1 VTTGRPTRAPGAEE
15 SAVRDQVAV
24 VGLGYVG
31 LPTACMFAVN
41 GLRVL
46 GVDSNPDVIN
56 ELLDGRPRA
65 VEPEIRS
72 LLQGA
77 IDSGNLR
84 LSVQL
89 ERCDA
94 YVVSVPTP
102 VGDDRVADLS
112 YVRSALASIVKVA
125 ARGNLVIVEST
136 IPPGTMLGVVLPV
149 LRGAGFEPGRDLLVA
164 HCPERVLPGA
174 TTILELVQNDR
185 VIGGFDAASASRAKE
200 LYSAFVKGSL
210 HLTGIT
216 TAEFVKVIENTY
228 RDVNIALANEFA
240 KLAEVVDVD
249 VWEAINLA
257 NNHPRVNVL
266 RPGPGVGGHCVAVDP
281 WFLVQLD
288 ASRARVIRAAR
299 EANDGMPRH
308 VVERLVNE
316 VNLEDGAVAMLG
328 LAYRAD
334 LGDIRESPAL
344 AVHRELTRRG
354 VKVKA
359 HDPLVSEPIPDIA
372 NLSLEEAVKDAAAVL
387 IVTDHAAF
395 RSLDPRSIAGLV
407 AGRTVFDTRNC
418 LDRDAWRAAG
428 FRVLGLGRTEPD
440 AP

>member
-1 VTTGRPTRAPGAEE
+1 VAE
-15 SAVRDQVAV
+15 
-24 VGLGYVG
+24 
-31 LPTACMFAVN
+31 
-41 GLRVL
+41 
-46 GVDSNPDVIN
+46 
-56 ELLDGRPRA
+56 
-65 VEPEIRS
+65 
-72 LLQGA
+72 
-77 IDSGNLR
+77 
-84 LSVQL
+84 
-89 ERCDA
+89 
-94 YVVSVPTP
+94 
-102 VGDDRVADLS
+102 VAD
-112 YVRSALASIVKVA
+112 
-125 ARGNLVIVEST
+125 
-136 IPPGTMLGVVLPV
+136 VVLEPADDHRHHCAPER
-149 LRGAGFEPGRDLLVA
+149 LPDAHAGRGAPFEGGA

-185 VIGGFDAASASRAKE
+185 IIGGFDAASASRAAE

-249 VWEAINLA
+249 VWQAIQLA

-288 ASRARVIRAAR
+288 SSRARVIRAAR

-308 VVERLVNE
+308 VVERLLAE
-316 VNLEDGAVAMLG
+316 VDLEGGEVALLG

-344 AVHRELTRRG
+344 AIHRELTQRG
-354 VKVKA
+354 VKVRV
-359 HDPLVSEPIPDIA
+359 HDPLVSEAIPGID
-372 NLSLEEAVKDAAAVL
+372 NLSLEAAVKGAAALL
-387 IVTDHAAF
+387 IVTDHAAI
-395 RSLDPRSIAGLV
+395 RSLDPNSIADLV
-407 AGRTVFDTRNC
+407 ARRIVFDTRNC
-418 LDRDAWRAAG
+418 LDRNAWRAAG

-440 AP
+440 GP